1 MTLKPAYIVLPA
13 LVIIMAMAGAWAT
26 GIGLDSGWYEALNK
40 PDLVPPNYV
49 FGPVW
54 TFIYILLSVALIS
67 TWSKRASLRWPKLVA
82 GIFIYNALV
91 NVLWSWAFF
100 AYGSLGVALWLATEI
115 WASVLVL
122 IILLWPKHRL
132 AAYCL
137 VPYLLWVTLAI
148 YLNYA
153 IWLLN

>member
-1 MTLKPAYIVLPA
+1 MTLKPAYIVFPA
-13 LVIIMAMAGAWAT
+13 LVITMAIAGAWAT
-26 GIGLDSGWYEALNK
+26 GIGLDSGWYESLNK
-40 PDLVPPNYV
+40 PVLVPLNYV

-67 TWSKRASLRWPKLVA
+67 TWSKRGDLRWPKLVA
-82 GIFIYNALV
+82 VIFIYNAVV

-100 AYGSLGVALWLATEI
+100 GWGALGLALWLATEI

-122 IILLWPKHRL
+122 IILLWPTNRR

-137 VPYLLWVTLAI
+137 YCG
-148 YLNYA
+148 
-153 IWLLN
+153 